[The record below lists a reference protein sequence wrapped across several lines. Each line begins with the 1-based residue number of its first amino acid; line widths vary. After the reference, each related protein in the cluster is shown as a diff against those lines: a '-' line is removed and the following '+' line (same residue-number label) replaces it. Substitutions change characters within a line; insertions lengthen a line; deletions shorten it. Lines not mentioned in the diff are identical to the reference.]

1 MTNVLIIVGVVLGS
15 ILLLTEVIFKKRL
28 VEFKKKMQATERIVN
43 KDKYRSQSRL
53 TKEQWD
59 ALNQATKELR
69 KIQAQVKEE
78 NSQAN

>member
-69 KIQAQVKEE
+69 KIQAEAREE

>member
-28 VEFKKKMQATERIVN
+28 IEFKKKMQATERIVN

-59 ALNQATKELR
+59 ALNEATKELR
-69 KIQAQVKEE
+69 KIQKEAREE